1 MYNNDK
7 VSMEG
12 ERVMSL
18 KRDNKAEKREVT
30 SIRNDYVRSVEIE
43 GERKKAHR
51 IRLLRRLT
59 VFGVLVLMATIW
71 VGSTIYAQTQTIAG
85 KEELR
90 EEALLKLEEVE
101 KQQSQLEEQILLL
114 NDEEYLA
121 KLARKDYFLSD
132 EGEIIFTT
140 PHDEKKDEEKPSEEE

>member
-30 SIRNDYVRSVEIE
+30 SIRNDYVRSVEVE
-43 GERKKAHR
+43 EARKSAHR
-51 IRLLRRLT
+51 VRLFRRLS
-59 VFGVLVLMATIW
+59 VFGLMILVATIW
-71 VGSTIYAQTQTIAG
+71 IGSTIYAQTQTISEKAQ
-85 KEELR
+85 LR
-90 EEALLKLEEVE
+90 EEALMELKEVE
-101 KQQSQLEEQILLL
+101 KQQDQLQEQILLL

-121 KLARKDYFLSD
+121 KLARKDYFLSE

-140 PHDEKKDEEKPSEEE
+140 PHDENKDEEKPAEKE